1 MGARTGAYD
10 RQARNR
16 GWGSQLAGLAGAG
29 LRSAAGLGWNPLG
42 SRPEGS

>member
-1 MGARTGAYD
+1 
-10 RQARNR
+10 
-16 GWGSQLAGLAGAG
+16 LAGAG